1 MTQLRRRTPVRCRGR
16 RGPWHRWPPVD
27 DPAAASD
34 AGASPRASTHVA
46 PVEPVHWGARLV
58 RAPGVVYTEAAGTP
72 VLVRVDDA
80 EMQPLPPAWAAVWAA
95 LDGRTAADA
104 LDVDPSTVDPITSR
118 NLIEVLR
125 RLKAKRLVADV
136 DSLGPDDQKASTTPF
151 PDDQPV
157 AGPTDVV
164 LCGHLAHSPDAAVL
178 TLPAHPALRPSA
190 HRSVPASPDPATSP
204 KPDPS
209 PPSSTDDST
218 SPSGPLDG
226 DLTDPVTVHLVEAD
240 GIVLAT
246 VDREPV
252 AIVTASPVAVAP
264 DGADGD
270 ALRCL
275 SRLADLLAAL
285 DDPTC
290 LAEPGVVDLLAALAE
305 QTRSH
310 H

>member
-1 MTQLRRRTPVRCRGR
+1 M
-16 RGPWHRWPPVD
+16 D
-27 DPAAASD
+27 DPAAAPD
-34 AGASPRASTHVA
+34 AGATPLASTRVA

-164 LCGHLAHSPDAAVL
+164 LCGHLTRSSEAAVV
-178 TLPAHPALRPSA
+178 TLPPHPTMLAGTR
-190 HRSVPASPDPATSP
+190 RATP
-204 KPDPS
+204 T
-209 PPSSTDDST
+209 STDPST
-218 SPSGPLDG
+218 SPSDPPGEVQTG
-226 DLTDPVTVHLVEAD
+226 PVTVQLAEAD
-240 GIVLAT
+240 GTVVAT
-246 VDREPV
+246 VDGEPV
-252 AIVTASPVAVAP
+252 AIVTAPAGASTP

-275 SRLADLLAAL
+275 LRLADLLAAL

-305 QTRSH
+305 QPRSH

>member
-1 MTQLRRRTPVRCRGR
+1 
-16 RGPWHRWPPVD
+16 VD
-27 DPAAASD
+27 DPATAPSL
-34 AGASPRASTHVA
+34 GATPRALDPVA

-58 RAPGVVYTEAAGTP
+58 RAPGVVYTEVADTP
-72 VLVRVDDA
+72 VLIRVDDA
-80 EMQPLPPAWAAVWAA
+80 EMQPLPPAWAAVWAE
-95 LDGRTAADA
+95 LDGRSVAEA
-104 LDVDPSTVDPITSR
+104 LDVDPARVDPITSR
-118 NLIEVLR
+118 NLFEVLR

-136 DSLGPDDQKASTTPF
+136 DSLSPADRATATTPF

-157 AGPTDVV
+157 AGPTDIV
-164 LCGHLAHSPDAAVL
+164 LRGHLVHSPDAAVL
-178 TLPAHPALRPSA
+178 TLPTHPALRPSA
-190 HRSVPASPDPATSP
+190 HRSGDASPDPATSP

-264 DGADGD
+264 DDPDGD
-270 ALRCL
+270 ALRCI
-275 SRLADLLAAL
+275 STLADLLAAL
-285 DDPTC
+285 ADPAC
-290 LAEPGVVDLLAALAE
+290 LAEPGVVDLLASLADQARE
-305 QTRSH
+305 RP
-310 H
+310 